1 MMRAKLLQR
10 TLVLMLLLSLI
21 LPASFPRLVEA
32 RSREVLNKD
41 NLELILKGVVSLYLL
56 NRLNS
61 VLREEPATGHL
72 EPGGSGVPA
81 GPSPL
86 AGKIIILDPGHGGS
100 DPGAV
105 GARGLKEKDVNL
117 DIAKRVYRLLKE
129 NTGAQV
135 YLTRDTDRFI
145 SLAERSS
152 LANRLDG
159 DIFISIHINAAENG
173 RERGIETY
181 AHHNAG
187 REAWALAWY
196 LQEQLVK
203 ELVLQNRGLK
213 AGNFHVIRE
222 TRMDSVLLEI
232 GFISDAAEEALL
244 AKASTRERAAQ
255 AIFAGILAY
264 YQNR

>member
-1 MMRAKLLQR
+1 
-10 TLVLMLLLSLI
+10 MLLLSLI

-61 VLREEPATGHL
+61 VLREEPATGHQSL
-72 EPGGSGVPA
+72 VAA
-81 GPSPL
+81 GYRQAPPL

-145 SLAERSS
+145 SLAERFS

-159 DIFISIHINAAENG
+159 DIF
-173 RERGIETY
+173 
-181 AHHNAG
+181 
-187 REAWALAWY
+187 
-196 LQEQLVK
+196 
-203 ELVLQNRGLK
+203 
-213 AGNFHVIRE
+213 
-222 TRMDSVLLEI
+222 
-232 GFISDAAEEALL
+232 
-244 AKASTRERAAQ
+244 
-255 AIFAGILAY
+255 
-264 YQNR
+264 